1 MTSWLVFY
9 MIVGIGTFVYVVRR
23 HFKSAGVALLAG
35 LLMFSFTLLFVT
47 AGLSELRPAPGE
59 NFGDAFA
66 GFLSLPV
73 AAVAGIADFFLAYYL
88 ANRLERK

>member
-47 AGLSELRPAPGE
+47 AALCELRPAPGE
-59 NFGDAFA
+59 TFSTP
-66 GFLSLPV
+66 SLGSCRCP
-73 AAVAGIADFFLAYYL
+73 LQQSQ
-88 ANRLERK
+88 E